1 MVVAFSVAN
10 VIGYAVT
17 GRFTAIVMF
26 VLVSL
31 VVHHFQKNMATVLVS
46 ALFITS
52 LFAVNGRMYEGLENA
67 GSAVRTLDAK
77 DKDIAD
83 ILPIVK
89 QASTNKDVKE
99 IAASSNVSRPAPSS
113 KVVDLNNEDLNA
125 SSGANDASPV
135 GAGSGAKKAKAKK
148 TNESFGPRLDY
159 AATIQQSYQN
169 LDEML
174 GGQAIQDLTKDTQA
188 LMKQQQTLFDTMQ
201 NMVPVLQGAQSLLK
215 NFKMDGLT
223 ESLKGLKG
231 IGTSPSIAAT

>member
-1 MVVAFSVAN
+1 MVALSAAN
-10 VIGYAVT
+10 IIGFAVT
-17 GRFTAIVMF
+17 GRFTAIVCF
-26 VLVSL
+26 VLVAL

-46 ALFITS
+46 ALLFTS
-52 LFAVNGRMYEGLENA
+52 LFVVNGRMYEGLENA
-67 GSAVRTLDAK
+67 SPAVRTLDAK
-77 DKDIAD
+77 DKEIAD
-83 ILPIVK
+83 ILPTVK
-89 QASTNKDVKE
+89 QAATNGDVKQ
-99 IAASSNVSRPAPSS
+99 IASSTGSRPAPPS

-125 SSGANDASPV
+125 EKGDATGPV
-135 GAGSGAKKAKAKK
+135 GAGMGGTKKSK
-148 TNESFGPRLDY
+148 TSENFGPRLDY

-188 LMKQQQTLFDTMQ
+188 LMQQQQTLFDTMQ

-231 IGTSPSIAAT
+231 IGASPSIAAKT